1 MTNCYS
7 WFERH
12 GCAAARL
19 LVLAAIFALLTALGL
34 STANADEP
42 LRIAFM
48 IGEDEYNMKETLPA
62 FAKSYLDPLGIECT
76 FIQADEQKPN
86 SFPGLEKIDTADLLF
101 VAVRRRPLPK
111 DDMARIH
118 KFLDSGKPLV
128 GIRTA
133 CHAFAS
139 RGGQAK
145 KNESQAELV
154 EWPNFDV
161 QVLGGHYTGHF
172 TNREGT
178 DVTVL
183 PEAKNH
189 PIFSGVTNASFH
201 SGGTL
206 YKCGELDDKTVTL
219 LNGTTTDQGKSVTQP
234 VAWTHQYGKSRVFF
248 TSLGHPDDFK
258 LPAFN
263 HLLVNA
269 ICWAAD
275 REPAKSER

>member
-1 MTNCYS
+1 MTICCS
-7 WFERH
+7 FARRR
-12 GCAAARL
+12 CASVRFRL
-19 LVLAAIFALLTALGL
+19 LAVIVVLSNTAGI
-34 STANADEP
+34 STGRADEP
-42 LRIAFM
+42 LRVAFV
-48 IGEDEYNMKETLPA
+48 IGEDEYNMKESLPA
-62 FAKSYLDPLGIECT
+62 FAKNYLEPVGAKCT

-86 SFPGLEKIDTADLLF
+86 QFPGLEKIDDADLLF

-128 GIRTA
+128 AVRTA

-145 KNESQAELV
+145 KNDKPNELV
-154 EWPNFDV
+154 EWPDFDV
-161 QVLGGHYTGHF
+161 QALGGHYTGHF
-172 TNREGT
+172 TNRDGT
-178 DVTVL
+178 EITVL

-189 PIFSGVTNASFH
+189 PILSGIGDLSFH

-206 YKCGELDDKTVTL
+206 YKCGDLNGKTVTL
-219 LNGTTTDQGKSVTQP
+219 LNGTTSDQGKSITQP

-263 HLLVNA
+263 RLLVNA
-269 ICWAAD
+269 IYWAAA
-275 REPAKSER
+275 REPAKSDR